1 MGFAVARDAAARG
14 AHVILVA
21 GPTPVEPPAVAEL
34 VRVRSARDMHAAV
47 TTRAGGVDAVIMAA
61 AVADYTPTAGA
72 AGTKLEKG
80 GPMALALERTPD
92 ILAELGRVR
101 GEARRP
107 VLIGF
112 AAETGSPEV
121 RAGQKLVAKRADLIV
136 ANDVSAPDAGFEVE
150 TNRVS
155 FVSASGIDALPLM
168 TKAEVATLVIDR
180 LERLLAAPAP
190 VAVR

>member
-1 MGFAVARDAAARG
+1 
-14 AHVILVA
+14 
-21 GPTPVEPPAVAEL
+21 
-34 VRVRSARDMHAAV
+34 
-47 TTRAGGVDAVIMAA
+47 
-61 AVADYTPTAGA
+61 
-72 AGTKLEKG
+72 
-80 GPMALALERTPD
+80 
-92 ILAELGRVR
+92 
-101 GEARRP
+101 

-112 AAETGSPEV
+112 AAETGPPEV
-121 RAGQKLVAKRADLIV
+121 RARQKLVAKRADLIV